1 MMKRIVIADD
11 TKTARMFI
19 QRCLEIVGLQEARFV
34 EAVNGKEALE
44 LVKETTTDLLFT
56 DLNMPIMDG
65 TTLLKWIK
73 SDPKLHDLPVI
84 IITSAGNQAKN
95 SELTKLGAYKVLN
108 KPIIPATLYAAI
120 KPLLKVMNNE

>member
-1 MMKRIVIADD
+1 MIKRVVIADD

-19 QRCLEIVGLQEARFV
+19 KRCLEIVGLQDAQIV

-44 LVKETTTDLLFT
+44 LLKETPTDLLFT
-56 DLNMPIMDG
+56 DLNMPVMDG

-73 SDPKLHDLPVI
+73 ASPKLYDLPVI
-84 IITSAGNQAKN
+84 IITSANNEAKD

-108 KPIIPATLYAAI
+108 KPISPASLYAI
-120 KPLLKVMNNE
+120 IDPLLKFNTE